1 MKKQEQYY
9 VQTREINIKRMI
21 WWIAKKWR
29 ILLIAAIIGAVIAT
43 IWKYHADDLAA
54 EEALQVAVNAQE
66 NAAKTE
72 EELREELTDAQI
84 LGVENTIDYRKHVEE
99 SKEYIENSV
108 LMQLNPYAENV
119 TYLYYD
125 ISDVPSEVETEK
137 IVQYVNSSQF
147 AESIKEMLE
156 CETETRYL
164 AELIKAEKNMD
175 EVIVQVIGADEGQC
189 QELVDAVCELLEAY
203 DTDLPLALI
212 NSSNEIRV
220 DTELLTIKNDI
231 LYQYAQNTSVY
242 NSNYGVLV
250 SEQLSLYNFLLEKD
264 DESINETAEND
275 AMESENT
282 FTKAPVYI
290 SKKMMVLGF
299 AAGLVVGIVLC
310 GVAYTFSTG
319 IHGEEEIKKLFE
331 ITSFGNANISSLK
344 KKRWFAAVDTML
356 DRFGYRQSKRLNY
369 DQQVKWIC
377 SNLLLTCQKQGVTRL
392 YLSGSEME
400 KIPEAFVEELKS
412 LLAEKHIELVSGE
425 SIAYNAD
432 SLMELSEIGAG
443 IFVEMDEVSKCEE
456 IAKELNLCVQ
466 NQIDLLGLVMV
477 RV

>member
-29 ILLIAAIIGAVIAT
+29 TLLVVAIMGSVIAT

-54 EEALQVAVNAQE
+54 EAALQVIANAQE

-72 EELREELTDAQI
+72 EELREGLTDAQI
-84 LGVENTIDYRKHVEE
+84 LGVENTIDYCKHVEE

-125 ISDVPSEVETEK
+125 ISGFPSEVETEK
-137 IVQYVNSSQF
+137 IVQYVNSSKF
-147 AESIKEMLE
+147 AESIKEMLG

-164 AELIKAEKNMD
+164 AELIQAEENAD

-189 QELVDAVCELLEAY
+189 QELVEAICELLEAY
-203 DTDLPLALI
+203 NSELPLGLM
-212 NSSNEIRV
+212 NRSDEIRV
-220 DTELLTIKNDI
+220 DADLITMKNDI
-231 LYQYAQNTSVY
+231 LYQYAQTTSVY
-242 NSNYGVLV
+242 NNNYGVLTN
-250 SEQLSLYNFLLEKD
+250 EQLLLYNFLLEKD
-264 DESINETAEND
+264 DESINGTTKND

-290 SKKMMVLGF
+290 NRKMIVLGF

-344 KKRWFAAVDTML
+344 KKRWFAVVDTMV

-377 SNLLLTCQKQGVTRL
+377 SNLMLTCQKQGVTRL

-400 KIPEAFVEELKS
+400 KIPDAFIEKLKS

-432 SLMELSEIGAG
+432 SLLDLSEIGAG
-443 IFVEMDEVSKCEE
+443 VFVEMDEVSKCEE
-456 IAKELNLCVQ
+456 IAKELNLCAQ
-466 NQIDLLGLVMV
+466 NQIDTLGLVMV